1 MGLLCCPF
9 TNLDGL
15 PIPGSDDIPWLVGL
29 AARHIFTK
37 RGQTYWK
44 DIVTNMKH
52 AGSKNAT
59 LRDRRLP
66 VSHGK
71 HTDTDTVVSFTSD
84 KTWYHRLHSCGCV
97 RQSTCSIA

>member
-52 AGSKNAT
+52 AGSPLGQEAAGEPWKAH
-59 LRDRRLP
+59 RHRYSRLFHKRQNVISP
-66 VSHGK
+66 VAQLWLCQAEHM
-71 HTDTDTVVSFTSD
+71 
-84 KTWYHRLHSCGCV
+84 
-97 RQSTCSIA
+97 